1 MTYLMKLMICLLGGV
16 FLAEPLQAASS
27 QPAPAVSPAV
37 AAAQKPQCPQ
47 GYGDESDIDEDDD
60 AVERGDGTDE
70 DVLIM
75 EEDEDSNASGV
86 GN

>member
-1 MTYLMKLMICLLGGV
+1 MAYLMKLMMCLLGAV
-16 FLAEPLQAASS
+16 FLGEPLQAANL
-27 QPAPAVSPAV
+27 PAPAISPAV
-37 AAAQKPQCPQ
+37 AAAQKPQCPE
-47 GYGDESDIDEDDD
+47 GYGDDSDIDEDDD